1 MVSKMYIVYYYTKWL
16 RIKKLCGYYNTEEL
30 AIDAIKYLAN
40 NLKNG
45 RKIKWYLYYP
55 PFKVDF
61 NDEKLSTKSVDMSV
75 KPYEVGQAEEDF
87 YQRNPIGIRVKMGK
101 NNER

>member
-45 RKIKWYLYYP
+45 RKNK
-55 PFKVDF
+55 
-61 NDEKLSTKSVDMSV
+61 
-75 KPYEVGQAEEDF
+75 
-87 YQRNPIGIRVKMGK
+87 
-101 NNER
+101 